1 MKGLFPENTSTMDR
15 FQGKKET
22 GHFYSVRLDV
32 LLCEC
37 DLEVS
42 DMRTPELSTLT
53 DYVIIE

>member
-1 MKGLFPENTSTMDR
+1 MDR